1 MKKRYLLAA
10 FVVVTLGVVAW
21 SASPAKP
28 MLLSEVSHVHG
39 IGFDP
44 TNPGAIY
51 LATHHGLFRASPNGT
66 ATLLSPDRSG
76 YMGFTPDPADP
87 GRLLASGHP
96 EGGGNLG
103 VILSED
109 GGASWTQ
116 LSPGAGE
123 PVDFH
128 AMSISRAD
136 PKTVYGLFGGIQV
149 SRDGGATWLLT
160 RASPDRVI
168 DLAASPAAADVL
180 YAGTVGGLM
189 LSSDAG
195 KTWALIGPED
205 VATTMVEATSDG
217 SLYAFFAGAGLFKLA
232 SDGTWGSLAEGFGD
246 SYILHLAVDQQ
257 SAAHLVAVTEASAII
272 ESVDGGRTWEAF
284 GP

>member
-1 MKKRYLLAA
+1 MRKRYLSAGLAA
-10 FVVVTLGVVAW
+10 VTLGLVAW

-28 MLLSEVSHVHG
+28 ISLSDVSHVHG
-39 IGFDP
+39 IAFDP
-44 TNPGAIY
+44 GNPGAIY
-51 LATHHGLFRASPNGT
+51 LATHHGLFRASPNGA
-66 ATLLSPDRSG
+66 ATLLSPDRSD

-116 LSPGAGE
+116 LSPGAGG

-136 PKTVYGLFGGIQV
+136 PRTVYGLFGGIQV
-149 SRDGGATWLLT
+149 SHDGGITWL
-160 RASPDRVI
+160 RAGPGPDRVI
-168 DLAASPAAADVL
+168 DLAASPVRADIL

-189 LSSDAG
+189 LSSDEG
-195 KTWALIGPED
+195 KTWALIGPEN

-217 SLYAFFAGAGLFKLA
+217 SLYAFFAGAGLFQLA

-246 SYILHLAVDQQ
+246 SYILHLAVDPQ
-257 SAAHLVAVTEASAII
+257 SAAHVVAVTEASAII
-272 ESVDGGRTWEAF
+272 ESLDGGKTWKAF